1 MEIFS
6 TCWEDKDYPYL
17 QPLPD
22 TPDWREGGEV
32 FCDTK
37 DETILSQ
44 VLNDY
49 DLETKD
55 FYRWTTEYSR
65 AEVSDLV
72 RKRSGMDFGTIRDL
86 VPIERGPSGRLKRLK
101 VVGDKTGARG
111 KRGAQKQGGCCSSRR
126 KTLEFHD
133 VEEPSLK
140 KACPGDGVL

>member
-22 TPDWREGGEV
+22 TPDCAEGGDV

-37 DETILSQ
+37 DEKILSQ

-65 AEVSDLV
+65 TDVSELV
-72 RKRSGMDFGTIRDL
+72 RRRSGIDFGTIRDL

-101 VVGDKTGARG
+101 VSATRRQWSSARN
-111 KRGAQKQGGCCSSRR
+111 
-126 KTLEFHD
+126 
-133 VEEPSLK
+133 
-140 KACPGDGVL
+140 